1 MTDPSSKGDAGG
13 VPFDTDALFGGSA
26 RLGLLLGALEL
37 PWERVAPFVAAFPGE
52 LAAYQELSVSSG
64 RADLGLMT
72 RGNGIDFTHRVTH
85 FMEAHGID
93 EPALRR
99 LLVTARYFEHANLFF
114 KVEVGASGIEEMSWY
129 VRRRPDTAVARAW
142 LESGGV
148 GTAGLDLFD
157 AVASTLEK
165 RTVHFLATS
174 QRPGAEPVVKVYFS
188 QPDSAESWRRIEA
201 AVQLTGVERADWAPL
216 SERFSDLARHTTFV
230 SIAFCGGRAVPGA
243 KVDIHDLD
251 PRVVK
256 GMAGLGSKGE
266 PPENNAAGRIDLLLQ
281 VMRRERVDYAGFRF
295 VPGESMSVRVYATR
309 G

>member
-85 FMEAHGID
+85 FMETHGID

-114 KVEVGASGIEEMSWY
+114 KVEVGASGVEEMSWY
-129 VRRRPDTAVARAW
+129 IRRRPDTAVARAW
-142 LESGGV
+142 LQSGGV
-148 GTAGLDLFD
+148 DAAGLDLFD
-157 AVASTLEK
+157 ALASTLEK

-174 QRPGAEPVVKVYFS
+174 ERPGREPVLKVYFS
-188 QPDSAESWRRIEA
+188 QPESADAWRRIEG
-201 AVQLTGVERADWAPL
+201 AVRLAGVERADWAPL
-216 SERFSDLARHTTFV
+216 GDRSVDLAGHTAFV
-230 SIAFCGGRAVPGA
+230 SVAFCGGRAVPGA

-256 GMAGLGSKGE
+256 EMAGKE
-266 PPENNAAGRIDLLLQ
+266 AAGRIDLLLQ